1 MHTDQLTQLR
11 QEAKEKRISLNT
23 LAYQIFDT
31 YVNYASNAAKAGMIP
46 ISKEVI
52 VELLEGYNDEQLEVI
67 AERVQKKISKEA
79 ALLLRGEYSFEAL
92 VDTYE
97 YWLQIGG
104 FPYTHFIEGNNN
116 KRHTFVARFDMG
128 RKFSAFQAELLK
140 AYFEPF
146 VTKGIESTIT
156 DNSVAI
162 TVEGEDGGGAV

>member
-1 MHTDQLTQLR
+1 
-11 QEAKEKRISLNT
+11 
-23 LAYQIFDT
+23 
-31 YVNYASNAAKAGMIP
+31 VNYASNAAKAGMIP

-52 VELLEGYNDEQLEVI
+52 VELLEGHNDEQIEVK
-67 AERVQKKISKEA
+67 AERAQKKISKEV

-104 FPYTHFIEGNNN
+104 FPYTHFIEGNNK

-128 RKFSAFQAELLK
+128 RKFSTFQAEFLK

-156 DNSVAI
+156 DNTVAI
-162 TVEGEDGGGAV
+162 TVEGEDGGAV